1 MLRATSGAFLLLAAA
16 VWSAAADTYP
26 VAVLQGL
33 DKVTAR
39 VTTLQAPVG
48 ETVRF
53 ATLQIKAAVCE
64 KRPPEETPESAA
76 FLEIV
81 EQRPGQAPVN
91 VFRGWMFA
99 SSPGLSP
106 MQHPV
111 YDLWMVDCVSSLPSA
126 KPRASPGGSP

>member
-64 KRPPEETPESAA
+64 KRPPEEAPESAA

-91 VFRGWMFA
+91 VFHGWMFA

-111 YDLWMVDCVSSLPSA
+111 YDLWMVDCVNNLPSA